1 MSIMH
6 WLEVMDIFLRCF
18 SITPTKQLV
27 IVIVSSIIITCIK
40 MNTVITKT
48 FSVPPT
54 GSVWNR
60 RVVSDT
66 VVCLSLCY
74 SPPLISAG
82 RAAKCHGNITS
93 VFLVH
98 RCSSSFFPCTNDNAS
113 WFGFIVSLHHISNGC
128 KQGKFTAFCRV
139 QFSVWRQTHRGAL
152 VIQRICGWML
162 CLVTEA
168 ACQHASPHWM
178 VLNRVLFSTHNQ
190 MAVRLSSA
198 GV

>member
-98 RCSSSFFPCTNDNAS
+98 RCSSSFFPCANDNVIVIWVHRLTAS
-113 WFGFIVSLHHISNGC
+113 YLKRLQARQVHCLLPCSVLSVEADSPRSPGDSADLRLNALPSNRGC
-128 KQGKFTAFCRV
+128 MPTCFT
-139 QFSVWRQTHRGAL
+139 T
-152 VIQRICGWML
+152 
-162 CLVTEA
+162 
-168 ACQHASPHWM
+168 
-178 VLNRVLFSTHNQ
+178 LNGLE
-190 MAVRLSSA
+190 
-198 GV
+198 